1 MDRTSVSVFA
11 VLMGAVA
18 IAFAWGTPRPILPTF
33 GERAKQVLTVK
44 ATPQQGFIPL
54 HLNVEIRQDV
64 MALRG
69 IEVCLQLTGTGG
81 EGQLSCWKHEAPAVL
96 VTRTLTIQDEGYYE
110 VQAFAGD
117 RSSNAVAVH
126 AVGME
131 RRK

>member
-18 IAFAWGTPRPILPTF
+18 IAYAWGTPRPILPTF
-33 GERAKQVLTVK
+33 GEKARSVLTVK
-44 ATPQQGFIPL
+44 ATPQMGFIPL

-64 MALRG
+64 EALRG

-81 EGQLSCWKHEAPAVL
+81 EGQLSCWKHDAPAVL

-117 RSSNAVAVH
+117 RASNAVTVR